1 MSKIRNKTMK
11 FFLGILPFFLCVS
24 LFAENS
30 FNDASSYLERKVV
43 EKKLSNGITL
53 IMVDTGYAPVLSFI
67 ISFKVGSADETY
79 RTMGA
84 AHLLEHMLFKGTD
97 VIGTKDFKKEKPIL
111 DKIEAVGETLDVLK
125 LRNPANELIPS
136 LEKRLAE
143 LQKEHAALVVSS
155 PYDKL
160 YSERGGV
167 GFNAST
173 SKDKTE
179 YYISLPAAELELW
192 AKTESERLR
201 NPVMREYY
209 LERANVLE
217 ERLMRYDSTGGG
229 LLFEAF
235 IAQAFSSHPYR
246 HPVIGWASNI
256 PYLSIKDVREFYYA
270 RYIPSRMNITIV
282 GKQNVDETFR
292 IVEKYFSSINRAPEP
307 KDINVTEARQLGEK
321 RFEINYESNPEIIIG
336 WHKPTYPSK
345 DDYALDIFADIA
357 ANGKSSKLH
366 KTLVVERKLAHS
378 VSVWNG
384 APGARYD
391 NLFAIFAE
399 PAGGVSAHELE
410 KAIYEEL
417 DKAASSI
424 TNKDIEIVKNQ
435 IESGAVLSLSS
446 SSKLASTLS
455 YYQTVFGD
463 WRYFTNYHKAISNIT
478 VKDIS
483 EAYKKYCVKENRSVG
498 ILNDS
503 RKGGTNEK
511 P

>member
-1 MSKIRNKTMK
+1 MK
-11 FFLGILPFFLCVS
+11 LFSGMLLPVFLCAS
-24 LFAENS
+24 LFAEGGFDDAGS
-30 FNDASSYLERKVV
+30 FLAQKVV

-53 IMVDTGYAPVLSFI
+53 LMADMGYSPVLSFV
-67 ISFKVGSADETY
+67 ISFKVGSSDETY

-125 LRNPANELIPS
+125 LRNPANELIPQ

-143 LQKEHAALVVSS
+143 LQKEHSALVVSS

-179 YYISLPAAELELW
+179 YYISLPASELELW

-235 IAQAFSSHPYR
+235 IAQAFASHPYR
-246 HPVIGWASNI
+246 HPIIGWGSNI
-256 PYLSIKDVREFYYA
+256 PYLSIKDVREFYYT
-270 RYIPSRMNITIV
+270 RYIPSRMSIVIV

-292 IVEKYFSSINRAPEP
+292 IVEKYFSSIGRAPEP
-307 KDINVTEARQLGEK
+307 KDINVAEGKQLGEK
-321 RFEINYESNPEIIIG
+321 RFEINYEANPEIIIG

-345 DDYALDIFADIA
+345 DDYALDVFADIA
-357 ANGKSSKLH
+357 AGGKSSKLY
-366 KTLVVERKLAHS
+366 KALVIERKLAHS
-378 VSVWNG
+378 VMAWNG
-384 APGARYD
+384 APGARYN

-399 PAGGVSAHELE
+399 PAGGVSPYELE

-417 DKAASSI
+417 DRAVSSI
-424 TNKDIEIVKNQ
+424 TDKDIEIVKNQ
-435 IESGAVLSLSS
+435 IESNALLSLSS
-446 SSKLASTLS
+446 NSKLASTLS

-463 WRYFTNYHKAISNIT
+463 WRYFANYHKAVSNIT

-483 EAYKKYCVKENRSVG
+483 EAYKKYFVKENRSVG
-498 ILNDS
+498 VLNNTG
-503 RKGGTNEK
+503 KGDANEE